1 MEQLNSI
8 QSLFPPEETVSQCI
22 KKHCKDFLL
31 YTNWKVLIPHL
42 MANELLDSH
51 ISEVLMSNYRTD
63 HEKGLEFY
71 VKVLPS
77 KGNTAYSRFY
87 DCIAKENEHIGHRTL
102 LELMNSYYF
111 ENPIPS

>member
-1 MEQLNSI
+1 
-8 QSLFPPEETVSQCI
+8 
-22 KKHCKDFLL
+22 
-31 YTNWKVLIPHL
+31 

-51 ISEVLMSNYRTD
+51 ISGVLMSNYLTD

-87 DCIAKENEHIGHRTL
+87 DCIAREKEHIGHRTL
-102 LELMNSYYF
+102 LELMNNYYC
-111 ENPIPS
+111 ESHTPK